1 MDNSLI
7 VLISGKQGSGK
18 TTAAQYVRNYFDELD
33 FKTYRMRFAEPLYRM
48 HDKIYEVMQE
58 YGFEKPTIKDGPLL
72 QLLGTEWGRNTIDK
86 DIWAKACFNK
96 VSKVVG
102 ENIIVTIEDCRFEN
116 ELDIFPNALK
126 IRLVA
131 SPNVRRKRCLA
142 WRENETHPSE
152 MGLDEYLQNG
162 HFNLIVDT
170 DVSSKQ
176 ETQQRIIEA
185 CRYRMAIDNGRE

>member
-18 TTAAQYVRNYFDELD
+18 TTAAQYIRNYFDELD
-33 FKTYRMRFAEPLYRM
+33 FETHRMRFAEPLYKM
-48 HDKIYEVMQE
+48 HNKIYEVMQE
-58 YGFEKPTIKDGPLL
+58 YGFKKPPIKDGPLL

-102 ENIIVTIEDCRFEN
+102 ENVVVTIEDCRFEN
-116 ELDIFPNALK
+116 ELDIFSNALK

-131 SPNVRRKRCLA
+131 SPSARRERCSA
-142 WRENETHPSE
+142 WRENETHQSE
-152 MGLDEYLQNG
+152 IGLDEYEKNG
-162 HFNLIVDT
+162 GFDLIINT
-170 DVSSKQ
+170 ALNTKIA
-176 ETQQRIIEA
+176 TQRTCIEA
-185 CRYRMAIDNGRE
+185 CRYRMAIDSGRE